1 MRCGRVGW
9 CRPFRMEAGVVKAE
23 ATIGRAVIGRA
34 GVESESPSDDRRK
47 VERFPCD
54 GAAEVI
60 VLGGAL
66 RFSGEVRDLSATGC
80 CIATKVMFT
89 LERGTR
95 VEVTLVVNRVH
106 FRVAAGVR
114 SNRIAQCV
122 GLEFVNVSARCAR
135 LIQEL
140 IAELE
145 AKAEPSHSSQ
155 KMA

>member
-1 MRCGRVGW
+1 MLAGRGL
-9 CRPFRMEAGVVKAE
+9 RRRFRTEADGVKTEAKIEAAGAGSEKASQS
-23 ATIGRAVIGRA
+23 A
-34 GVESESPSDDRRK
+34 DDRRK
-47 VERFPCD
+47 VERFPCE
-54 GAAEVI
+54 GAAEVL

-106 FRVAAGVR
+106 FRLAAGVR
-114 SNRIAQCV
+114 SNRIARCV
-122 GLEFVNVSARCAR
+122 GLEFVNVSPRCAR

-140 IAELE
+140 ITELGARAEW
-145 AKAEPSHSSQ
+145 EPAHSSQ
-155 KMA
+155 KDA